1 MLFRSDRPEIRV
13 VVVSEGLGADWLRA
27 RAAEVRNLTLLPY
40 QPFERLPEVI
50 ASGDVLLA
58 ILESDAGAFSVP
70 SKVLTYLCA
79 GRPILGAIPVENLA
93 TRVIA
98 RAGAGITV
106 PPGEA
111 EAFVLAAE
119 RLATASAERKALGN
133 NALDYAHKTF
143 DIRAIGDQIGRAHV

>member
-1 MLFRSDRPEIRV
+1 MLFRS
-13 VVVSEGLGADWLRA
+13 
-27 RAAEVRNLTLLPY
+27 
-40 QPFERLPEVI
+40 
-50 ASGDVLLA
+50 
-58 ILESDAGAFSVP
+58 
-70 SKVLTYLCA
+70 
-79 GRPILGAIPVENLA
+79 
-93 TRVIA
+93 A

-143 DIRAIGDQIGRAHV
+143 DIRAIGDRFEAILASARRP